1 MSRRFLKAQIF
12 LILSVLVLTV
22 TMGTRSAL
30 AASTVVQ
37 VNPLVTNIGVG
48 KTFKINITVTDVD
61 KLYAWQFKL
70 YFLNTIINCMNITE
84 GSFLNS
90 AGSTFFIS
98 NITNNFNSTHGRVSA
113 ACTLTGPGR
122 SANGTGVLTTVS
134 FSTLLEGNSNLDLG
148 DTKLSDINA
157 QPIAF
162 TPISGRVR
170 VGGTGTLDD
179 LTVADVIPQKKAVG
193 RGFPDN
199 ITITVQNLGDFT
211 ETFNVTARVNGT
223 DVGTKEMT
231 LASGD
236 FSSLTVVW
244 NTSGFSYGKYVV
256 SGYAWPVV
264 NETSTADNT
273 KIDGTV
279 TVGIIGDINADGTV
293 DIYDAI
299 LLASAYNS
307 SPGSS
312 SWNANA
318 DINGD
323 NIVDI
328 YDAILLAS
336 HYNETIH

>member
-1 MSRRFLKAQIF
+1 LLGAGK
-12 LILSVLVLTV
+12 SVAGS
-22 TMGTRSAL
+22 GTL
-30 AASTVVQ
+30 AT
-37 VNPLVTNIGVG
+37 I
-48 KTFKINITVTDVD
+48 TFKATADG
-61 KLYAWQFKL
+61 
-70 YFLNTIINCMNITE
+70 NT
-84 GSFLNS
+84 
-90 AGSTFFIS
+90 
-98 NITNNFNSTHGRVSA
+98 
-113 ACTLTGPGR
+113 
-122 SANGTGVLTTVS
+122 
-134 FSTLLEGNSNLDLG
+134 NLDLEE
-148 DTKLSDINA
+148 TKLSNINS
-157 QPIAF
+157 QPIPH
-162 TPISGRVR
+162 TTIGGRVR
-170 VGGTGTLDD
+170 VGQGGTVHD
-179 LTVADVIPQKKAVG
+179 LTVINVAPLKNSLAK
-193 RGFPDN
+193 GFPNN
-199 ITITVQNLGDFT
+199 ITVTVQNSGDFT

-236 FSSLTVVW
+236 FSSVTIVW
-244 NTSGFSYGKYVV
+244 NTTGFSYGKYVV

-279 TVGIIGDINADGTV
+279 TIGIIGDINADGTV

-312 SWNANA
+312 NWNANA